1 MKVGIMQPYFFPYI
15 GYWQLLNAV
24 EKYVIYDDVNFIKGG
39 WINRNRILIGKEP
52 KYFNVQMVG
61 ASPYKLINEINVN
74 NDERIID
81 KNLRIIEAAYKK
93 APYYDSAYP
102 IIQKI
107 LKSGKENLA
116 EYITESIKEIC
127 NYLDI
132 TTELIISSDLQ
143 KDNSLRGQEKVLTI
157 CNLLNATEYYNAVGG
172 QELYSFSDFR
182 QKGIELKFIK
192 SNPIVYKQF
201 EEEFQENLSILDVM
215 MFNSKE
221 QIKEYLEDYEL
232 IEDREYK
239 VEAND
244 GD

>member
-1 MKVGIMQPYFFPYI
+1 MKIGIMQPYFFPYI

-39 WINRNRILIGKEP
+39 WINRNRILIGKET

-74 NDERIID
+74 NDEKIVD

-93 APYYDSAYP
+93 APYYDSVYP

-132 TTELIISSDLQ
+132 TTELIISSDLK
-143 KDNSLRGQEKVLTI
+143 KDNSLKGQEKVLTI
-157 CNLLNATEYYNAVGG
+157 CDLLNASEYYNAVGG

-182 QKGIELKFIK
+182 QRGITLKFVK

-201 EEEFQENLSILDVM
+201 DEEFRENLSILDVM
-215 MFNSKE
+215 MFNSKK

-232 IEDREYK
+232 IEER
-239 VEAND
+239 V
-244 GD
+244 

>member
-1 MKVGIMQPYFFPYI
+1 MIIGIMQPYFFPYI

-39 WINRNRILIGKEP
+39 WINRNRILIGKET

-74 NDERIID
+74 NDEKIVD
-81 KNLRIIEAAYKK
+81 KNLRIIEAAYKI
-93 APYYDSAYP
+93 APYYDSVYP

-182 QKGIELKFIK
+182 QRGIKLKFLK

-201 EEEFQENLSILDVM
+201 GEEFQENLSILDVM

-221 QIKEYLEDYEL
+221 QIKEYLKDYKL
-232 IEDREYK
+232 IEER
-239 VEAND
+239 V
-244 GD
+244 